1 VAARKPPP
9 REAREVGVVVDASV
23 ILKLVLPEDG
33 SEEVGR
39 LWRQWAEQDTE
50 IAAPFLL
57 AYEVTSVLRNKVFR
71 GELSPEAGEAA
82 FVASRAQEVALR
94 HPEGIRKEPG
104 GLRRP
109 GTSPRATTRLT
120 SHSPN
125 CWTVNSG
132 RRIAGWTRTFERRC
146 RDCGSSPADLSM

>member
-1 VAARKPPP
+1 MAARKPPP

-94 HPEGIRKEPG
+94 HPEGIEERAWGIAKTWNLPTSYDTAYLALAELLDCEFWTADRRLDANLRKKVPR
-104 GLRRP
+104 LR
-109 GTSPRATTRLT
+109 L
-120 SHSPN
+120 
-125 CWTVNSG
+125 
-132 RRIAGWTRTFERRC
+132 IAG
-146 RDCGSSPADLSM
+146 